1 MIKKLETTVFTS
13 NKSYRK
19 GKKGRKMEL
28 RKLLKNY
35 TRNKIPQLRNMSFH
49 IEKCAKCSA

>member
-1 MIKKLETTVFTS
+1 MIKKLETTVYTT